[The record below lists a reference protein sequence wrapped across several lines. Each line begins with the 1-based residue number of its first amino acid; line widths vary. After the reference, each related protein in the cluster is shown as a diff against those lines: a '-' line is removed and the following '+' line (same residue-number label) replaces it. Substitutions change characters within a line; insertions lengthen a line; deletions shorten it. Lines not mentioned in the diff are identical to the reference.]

1 MNRRMVLG
9 AAFAAAALLAG
20 CSMMK
25 SGDGWTTLIDG
36 QDGLQNFNQVGTGN
50 WRAQDGAIVADRR
63 TDPKQS
69 AFLMTK
75 NSYRDFQVHVEF
87 WTSDDANSG
96 IYMRCEDLNKI
107 ADTTCY
113 EANIFDQRP
122 DPSYG
127 TGAIVHVSPIKNM
140 PKAGGKWN
148 TYDITVKGE
157 RLTVTLN
164 SQVTADVTDG
174 RHKAGPLGLQY
185 AGGTVKFRKVQIRS
199 L

>member
-87 WTSDDANSG
+87 W
-96 IYMRCEDLNKI
+96 K
-107 ADTTCY
+107 
-113 EANIFDQRP
+113 
-122 DPSYG
+122 
-127 TGAIVHVSPIKNM
+127 
-140 PKAGGKWN
+140 
-148 TYDITVKGE
+148 
-157 RLTVTLN
+157 
-164 SQVTADVTDG
+164 
-174 RHKAGPLGLQY
+174 
-185 AGGTVKFRKVQIRS
+185 
-199 L
+199 